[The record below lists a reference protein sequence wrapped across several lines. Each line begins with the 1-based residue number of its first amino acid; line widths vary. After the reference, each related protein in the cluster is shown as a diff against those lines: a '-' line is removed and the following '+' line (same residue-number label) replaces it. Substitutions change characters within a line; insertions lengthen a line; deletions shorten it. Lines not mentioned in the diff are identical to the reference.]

1 MGRVFGDRVATGK
14 SVIDSALERIRHAYS
29 VSDHQVVLFS
39 GGKDS
44 SVLLNLVIAVATDL
58 GRLPVPVLFIDEEAI
73 PPETVDYVRRVMLRG
88 DVALTWSCVPVKHRN
103 ACARSQPWWF
113 PWKADERQL
122 WCRPLPDWATTEQHR
137 PDIPH
142 LAIPDQMGY
151 WCPSNLGTTVQF
163 LGRRCQES
171 LTRYR
176 MVARRRGPE
185 AFMSKAAMEEWS
197 HIRTADP
204 LYDLSVEDVWL
215 AMHTNGW
222 DYNRAYDI
230 FAQLGISPQSARI
243 APPYGE
249 EPSRNLW
256 MFKQG
261 WPHLWDKM
269 QSRVEGADCAARY
282 SRTVLY
288 QYGGVQSPG
297 ADETWRDF
305 TTRLLLNWPEET
317 RKTVAENIVHLIEDH
332 KTRCKR
338 ILGRVEPL
346 PDTDRHRISGI
357 SWKELAKVAGRGVLK
372 QRTLSQISGYRGN

>member
-1 MGRVFGDRVATGK
+1 
-14 SVIDSALERIRHAYS
+14 
-29 VSDHQVVLFS
+29 
-39 GGKDS
+39 
-44 SVLLNLVIAVATDL
+44 
-58 GRLPVPVLFIDEEAI
+58 
-73 PPETVDYVRRVMLRG
+73 
-88 DVALTWSCVPVKHRN
+88 
-103 ACARSQPWWF
+103 
-113 PWKADERQL
+113 
-122 WCRPLPDWATTEQHR
+122 
-137 PDIPH
+137 
-142 LAIPDQMGY
+142 
-151 WCPSNLGTTVQF
+151 
-163 LGRRCQES
+163 
-171 LTRYR
+171 
-176 MVARRRGPE
+176 
-185 AFMSKAAMEEWS
+185 MSKGAMEEWS

-204 LYDLSVEDVWL
+204 IYDWSVEDVWL
-215 AMHTNGW
+215 AMHTQGW
-222 DYNRAYDI
+222 EYNRAYDI

-288 QYGGVQSPG
+288 QYGGVQNPG
-297 ADETWRDF
+297 EGETWRDF
-305 TTRLLLNWPEET
+305 TTRLLLAWPEET

-372 QRTLSQISGYRGN
+372 QRTLSQISGYRGK